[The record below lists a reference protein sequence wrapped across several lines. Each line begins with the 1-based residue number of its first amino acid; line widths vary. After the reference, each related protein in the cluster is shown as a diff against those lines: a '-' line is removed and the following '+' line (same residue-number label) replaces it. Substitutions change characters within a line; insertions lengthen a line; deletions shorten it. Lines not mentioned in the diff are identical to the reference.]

1 MEMSIMYPPA
11 ISPTEGDDLCETDVT
26 TMATHSVTLLICLC
40 GLAGNGA
47 VLWLLS
53 LKTYNYGIFKL
64 AVADSLFLL
73 LTVPSALLFLVED
86 VSCSPVMPM
95 LYLSFLFQF
104 SVVSY
109 YWGLFWLR
117 PAGTVLYM
125 HKIFQRCR
133 WDLSE
138 RMWLVVGSVQS
149 WAFFA
154 LFTVIPSVIFL
165 CHSQEQEHCRAALIS
180 MYTIILLLL
189 AAPVAISG
197 TIDFMK
203 AKWGSQQQQ
212 PKRRD
217 MVLHLTALSTLLL
230 SFCHFL
236 QQLGYIDVPS
246 QALFLLTSTNSSIKP
261 FIYFLAGS
269 SWRAFP
275 TVRYWRH
282 CTGRSL
288 RLSLQR
294 VFK

>member
-1 MEMSIMYPPA
+1 MEVTTMSSRPD
-11 ISPTEGDDLCETDVT
+11 SHNEGDDLCETDVT
-26 TMATHSVTLLICLC
+26 SVATHSVTLLICLC
-40 GLAGNGA
+40 GVAGNGA
-47 VLWLLS
+47 VIGLLS
-53 LKTYNYGIFKL
+53 LKTYNSGIFKL
-64 AVADSLFLL
+64 AVADFLFLL
-73 LTVPSALLFLVED
+73 LTVLSALLFLVED

-95 LYLSFLFQF
+95 LYLRFLFQL
-104 SVVSY
+104 SLVSY

-133 WDLSE
+133 WDLTE
-138 RMWLVVGSVQS
+138 RMWLLVGSVQS

-165 CHSQEQEHCRAALIS
+165 CHSQEQECCRVPLIS

-189 AAPVAISG
+189 AAPVVISG
-197 TIDFMK
+197 TIDFIN
-203 AKWGSQQQQ
+203 AKRGSQEQQ

-217 MVLHLTALSTLLL
+217 MVIHLATLLTLLL
-230 SFCHFL
+230 SLCHFL

-246 QALFLLTSTNSSIKP
+246 QAVFLLPCTNSSIKP

-269 SWRAFP
+269 SWKAFF
-275 TVRYWRH
+275 TFRYWRH
-282 CTGRSL
+282 STVGSL

-294 VFK
+294 IFE